1 MTSFHPLFQANV
13 AGRGDHV
20 QSLHF
25 RRLILLPIYVD
36 LNELTEYLYSVSRE
50 NI

>member
-13 AGRGDHV
+13 ADRGDHV